1 MIRRRALFI
10 AAALM
15 ALPLASVAEA
25 QTPTPTPGH
34 YKIGIIGSGN
44 VGGTLGVLWAK
55 AGDDVLFSSRHPEEL
70 KELAARAGPHAKVGT
85 PAEAAA
91 FGDVVLIAV
100 PYSAFPAIAMANGA
114 AMTGKVV
121 LDASNPQPRR
131 DGAVAEQAIEQGVGA
146 YATSLL
152 PGTRYLRAF
161 NAIGMG
167 TVAAKSGELGAR
179 GIGIPLASDDPEA
192 IKVGSD
198 LVRQAG
204 FTPVVVPLGRAG
216 EFGPGRPLGTGAYS
230 VAQWK
235 QKLGLA
241 NSAAG
246 D

>member
-1 MIRRRALFI
+1 MISRRALFAV
-10 AAALM
+10 AAVM
-15 ALPLASVAEA
+15 ALPLATLAKA
-25 QTPTPTPGH
+25 QTATPGR

-55 AGDDVLFSSRHPEEL
+55 AGDDVLFSSRHPEDL
-70 KELAARAGPHAKVGT
+70 KDLAAKAGPHAKVGT

-100 PYSAFPAIAMANGA
+100 PYSAFPAIAKANGA
-114 AMTGKVV
+114 AMKGKVV
-121 LDASNPQPRR
+121 LDASNPQPQR

-152 PGTRYLRAF
+152 LGTHYVRAF
-161 NAIGMG
+161 NAVGMR
-167 TVAAKSGELGAR
+167 TVAARSGESGAR
-179 GIGIPLASDDPEA
+179 EIGIPLASDDPEA

-230 VAQWK
+230 VAEWK

-241 NSAAG
+241 KGAAG